1 MDINQKGF
9 ANIALIALV
18 VVLAGTVGY
27 FALVKKQEPVA
38 QQTTPPSTTTQTP
51 TSQQPSPTPIN
62 ETANWKTYRN
72 DKFGFEFKY
81 PAELIAVSSGPS
93 EEQQKLDRG
102 EMISG
107 TVPPSYDTITFS
119 NSTKTE
125 QFNVVVFPIRK
136 DEISSAG
143 FKGYSSNGVIMSGY
157 LSMGSACDTRW
168 MDSISEEPT
177 LVKKNGIS
185 VLEVQVIAGGPKEG
199 FSNGCYYFKNSGG
212 NLVVFNISGLEQK
225 SYFLNVFH
233 LVGDKILPTL
243 SLIK

>member
-1 MDINQKGF
+1 MNQKGF
-9 ANIALIALV
+9 ANIVLIIIIVAIIAV
-18 VVLAGTVGY
+18 GGY
-27 FALVKKQEPVA
+27 FVLSKKSVTPSTVTNQ
-38 QQTTPPSTTTQTP
+38 QQTNNPVTP
-51 TSQQPSPTPIN
+51 TAQDG
-62 ETANWKTYRN
+62 TANWKTYKN

-81 PAELIAVSSGPS
+81 PAELTAVSSGPS
-93 EEQQKLDRG
+93 EEQKKFDRG

-107 TVPPSYDTITFS
+107 TVPPSHDTITFS
-119 NSTKTE
+119 NSTNKE

-168 MDSISEEPT
+168 MDSISEEPM

-185 VLEVQVIAGGPKEG
+185 VLEVQVIAGGPKG
-199 FSNGCYYFKNSGG
+199 GASNGCYYFKNSGG
-212 NLVVFNISGLEQK
+212 NLIVFNISGLEQK
-225 SYFLNVFH
+225 SDFLNIFH

-243 SLIK
+243 NLIK

>member
-1 MDINQKGF
+1 MNYHMNQKGF
-9 ANIALIALV
+9 ANIVLIIIIVAIIAV
-18 VVLAGTVGY
+18 GGY
-27 FALVKKQEPVA
+27 FVFSKKSVTPGTATNQ
-38 QQTTPPSTTTQTP
+38 QQTNNPVTP
-51 TSQQPSPTPIN
+51 TAQDT
-62 ETANWKTYRN
+62 TANWKTYRN

-81 PAELIAVSSGPS
+81 PAELTAVSSGPS
-93 EEQQKLDRG
+93 EEQKKLDRG

-107 TVPPSYDTITFS
+107 TVPPSHDTITFS
-119 NSTKTE
+119 NSTKKE

-177 LVKKNGIS
+177 IVKKNGIS

-199 FSNGCYYFKNSGG
+199 VSNGCYYFKNSVG

-225 SYFLNVFH
+225 SDFLNVFH

-243 SLIK
+243 SLIKPI